1 MYKKTF
7 GTRRWK
13 AGAALFS
20 ALMLVLSLTLLTVSL
35 LTGCTKDPKPDDT
48 QTQSAP
54 ATSELTTAPP
64 ESTLPTETAGTE
76 DSTDVPASETEPTAE
91 PLPADW
97 VPTLNKTDISFFGPG
112 ESYILTV
119 PGAAGHFD
127 VVWSAEN
134 EEIAAVDQT
143 GRVTA
148 VGPGSAKIYA
158 ELADTQLVCW
168 IRCRFDAPPAEG
180 EPTLNNTDIS
190 FFGVGESYR
199 LSVSDAPEGAEI
211 LWSSEDYGVASVDD
225 NGRVRAVGPGTIRVS
240 ARVGDAVL
248 SCWVRCKFTAP
259 ELPRSS
265 VKDGSWLV
273 TLRKS
278 SITALN
284 EETGVYVA
292 VADLLSPVQVTK
304 EELEE
309 LEPYG
314 KLDLSRFGL
323 GTIRVSSVAFDAGE
337 SGCSVSSDGETL
349 RFSRDE
355 NGLWTLLDESGE
367 ARLYSAGT
375 GRFVFTDDTRVYEQ
389 TGEDESAVARRANVL
404 ELFDKQPGF
413 ENELPQVSLTVSD
426 GLVTR
431 ALWHYEP

>member
-1 MYKKTF
+1 MYKKTS

-64 ESTLPTETAGTE
+64 ETTLPTETAGTE

-112 ESYILTV
+112 ESYILVV

-134 EEIAAVDQT
+134 EEIASVDET

-148 VGPGSAKIYA
+148 VGPGSARIFAKV
-158 ELADTQLVCW
+158 ADTTLECW
-168 IRCRFDAPPAEG
+168 IRCKFDTPPAEG
-180 EPTLNNTDIS
+180 EPTLNSTDIS

-199 LSVSDAPEGAEI
+199 LKVSNAPEDAMI
-211 LWSSEDYGVASVDD
+211 VWTSEDYGVAYVDD

-240 ARVGDAVL
+240 ARVGDKVL
-248 SCWVRCKFTAP
+248 SCWVRCKFAAP
-259 ELPRSS
+259 EIPRSS
-265 VKDGSWLV
+265 VADGSWLV

-278 SITALN
+278 GVTALN
-284 EETGVYVA
+284 EEAGVYVA
-292 VADLLSPVQVTK
+292 TADLLSRIQITLD
-304 EELEE
+304 ELES
-309 LEPYG
+309 LEPYS

-323 GTIRVSSVAFDAGE
+323 GSFRVSAVNFNAEKNICTVTAG
-337 SGCSVSSDGETL
+337 DETL
-349 RFSRDE
+349 RFSRDDNE
-355 NGLWTLLDESGE
+355 LWTLLDENGE
-367 ARLYSAGT
+367 GRLYSTGT

-389 TGEDESAVARRANVL
+389 TGADESALVPRADVL
-404 ELFDKQPGF
+404 DLFDKQPGY
-413 ENELPQVSLTVSD
+413 ENELPRVGLTVSD

-431 ALWHYEP
+431 VVWYYEP

>member
-1 MYKKTF
+1 MYKKTS

-112 ESYILTV
+112 ESYILVV

-134 EEIAAVDQT
+134 EEIAAVDET

-148 VGPGSAKIYA
+148 VGPGSARIYA
-158 ELADTQLVCW
+158 KLADTTLECW
-168 IRCRFDAPPAEG
+168 IRCKFDTPPAEG
-180 EPTLNNTDIS
+180 EPTLNSTDIS

-199 LSVSDAPEGAEI
+199 LKVSNAPEDAMI
-211 LWSSEDYGVASVDD
+211 VWTSEDYGVAYVDD

-240 ARVGDAVL
+240 ARVGDKVL
-248 SCWVRCKFTAP
+248 SCWVRCKFAAP
-259 ELPRSS
+259 EIPRSS
-265 VKDGSWLV
+265 VADGSWLV

-278 SITALN
+278 GVTALN
-284 EETGVYVA
+284 EEAGVYVA
-292 VADLLSPVQVTK
+292 TADLLSRIQITLD
-304 EELEE
+304 ELES
-309 LEPYG
+309 LEPYS

-323 GTIRVSSVAFDAGE
+323 GSF
-337 SGCSVSSDGETL
+337 GCP
-349 RFSRDE
+349 
-355 NGLWTLLDESGE
+355 LWTLTPKKISAPLPPETRLCASPGTTTSCGPCWTRTAKGVSTAPAPAALSSPTIPASTSRP
-367 ARLYSAGT
+367 ARMKAPWSPAPTCWISSTSSPGMRTSFPGSASQSPT
-375 GRFVFTDDTRVYEQ
+375 
-389 TGEDESAVARRANVL
+389 VL
-404 ELFDKQPGF
+404 
-413 ENELPQVSLTVSD
+413 
-426 GLVTR
+426 
-431 ALWHYEP
+431 